1 MLKIRGDT
9 ICKPLE
15 LIFKQAFTSF
25 YLRRKFER
33 LIFNKMFSFF
43 QANNLLAPNQSGFK
57 PGNSCINWLL
67 SITHEIYLS
76 FDDGFK
82 VGSVFFDVS
91 KFWHKRNL
99 ST

>member
-57 PGNSCINWLL
+57 PGNSCIN
-67 SITHEIYLS
+67 
-76 FDDGFK
+76 
-82 VGSVFFDVS
+82 
-91 KFWHKRNL
+91 
-99 ST
+99 